1 MRDLSKQDALGI
13 FKLDSDSE
21 VHTYLGKNPLKTIEE
36 AEKNIIHIQKQ
47 YIQNGIGRWAV
58 IEKESGEFIGWSGF
72 KFINGVINSRT
83 QYYDLGYRFIRQYW
97 GNGYATETAVA
108 SLNYGFTQLNQK
120 EICAMADV
128 ENSVSNRILQKI
140 GMIKVNEFNYEN
152 VPHNFYTINKEN
164 WKNQKKIKSVL

>member
-47 YIQNGIGRWAV
+47 YIKNGIGRWAV

-72 KFINGVINSRT
+72 KFINGVINNRT
-83 QYYDLGYRFIRQYW
+83 QYYDLRYRFIRQYW
-97 GNGYATETAVA
+97 
-108 SLNYGFTQLNQK
+108 
-120 EICAMADV
+120 
-128 ENSVSNRILQKI
+128 
-140 GMIKVNEFNYEN
+140 
-152 VPHNFYTINKEN
+152 
-164 WKNQKKIKSVL
+164 